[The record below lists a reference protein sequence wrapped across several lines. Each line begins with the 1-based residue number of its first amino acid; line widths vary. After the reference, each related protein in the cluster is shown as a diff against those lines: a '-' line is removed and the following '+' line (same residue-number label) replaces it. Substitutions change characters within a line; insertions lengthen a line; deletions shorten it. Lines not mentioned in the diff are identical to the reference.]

1 MRKRQ
6 GAWWGMAF
14 SVVMVATAWGQDGSN
29 GSEKG
34 TLMTAEK
41 IRYPETRRAEQVD
54 DYHGT
59 KVADPYRWLEDVD
72 SDETRK
78 WVQAQNEVTLE
89 EYEAAVARGEIPV
102 KRAIKLS
109 ARDQL
114 VREFVLQLK
123 LGEVPLAPFRTR
135 FGVNL
140 TEVFAEPLRALAA
153 EGWLT
158 CTANAVQLTRAG
170 LLRVDRL
177 LSRFYDPQFQR
188 TRYT

>member
-1 MRKRQ
+1 MEHEHQTFPEALRYLAKKYNITIEEEAPSPEYLEEQSQRENLFSV
-6 GAWWGMAF
+6 MAF
-14 SVVMVATAWGQDGSN
+14 AQQFYQDYLWRGADMLGLGVAAFGFFGGVN
-29 GSEKG
+29 
-34 TLMTAEK
+34 
-41 IRYPETRRAEQVD
+41 
-54 DYHGT
+54 
-59 KVADPYRWLEDVD
+59 
-72 SDETRK
+72 
-78 WVQAQNEVTLE
+78 AQNEVTLE

-123 LGEVPLAPFRTR
+123 LGEVPIAPFRAR